1 MAHDRGK
8 FTVGLVQMAASG
20 DASANLEKAVRLSGE
35 AASRGAQVICLQE
48 LFRTPYF
55 CQREDAALFDLAETV
70 PGPTTEALTRVA
82 SEKEVVVVA
91 PVFER
96 RAPGV
101 YHNSLAVIDAGG
113 EFLGVYRKMHLPDD
127 PQYFEK
133 FYFAPGD
140 RGYRAFD
147 TRYGRI
153 GTLIC
158 WDQWYPEAA
167 RITALMGAEL
177 IVYPTAIG
185 WLPAD
190 KAREG
195 AAQRDA
201 WITVQRAHAIANGV
215 FVAAV
220 NRVGREGP
228 PEGGLEFWG
237 SSFVADPFGVVLAQ
251 ASPDREEVLVVE
263 CDRSR
268 MEAVRRGWPFFR
280 DRRIDSYGPLA
291 NRFIDAD

>member
-1 MAHDRGK
+1 M
-8 FTVGLVQMAASG
+8 
-20 DASANLEKAVRLSGE
+20 
-35 AASRGAQVICLQE
+35 
-48 LFRTPYF
+48 
-55 CQREDAALFDLAETV
+55 
-70 PGPTTEALTRVA
+70 
-82 SEKEVVVVA
+82 VA